1 MTFNKLKN
9 WAFKTFFPEEYKIVD
24 DVKQKEIDRNFYV
37 NGVVEFLNQK
47 KQELGEEKFI
57 KFWGGKNGHHLDY
70 IAGVIPHDWEERINA
85 KIAELEKEELKEI

>member
-9 WAFKTFFPEEYKIVD
+9 WAFKTFFPEQYKIVD

-57 KFWGGKNGHHLDY
+57 KFWGGKDY
-70 IAGVIPHDWEERINA
+70 ISLFVGVIPHHWEKRINA
-85 KIAELEKEELKEI
+85 KIAELEKEELKEN

>member
-1 MTFNKLKN
+1 MICNKLKN
-9 WAFKTFFPEEYKIVD
+9 WAFKTFFPEEYKTVD
-24 DVKQKEIDRNFYV
+24 DVKQKEIDRHFYV

-85 KIAELEKEELKEI
+85 KIAELNEEKTQEN

>member
-37 NGVVEFLNQK
+37 NATVEFLNQK
-47 KQELGEEKFI
+47 KQELGEEKFTD
-57 KFWGGKNGHHLDY
+57 WWMMDY
-70 IAGVIPHDWEERINA
+70 ISLFAGVIPHDWEERINA
-85 KIAELEKEELKEI
+85 KIAELENEEPKEI